1 MINALGGMVRSISEN
16 VRGNQRERE
25 DFFKGEKAGF
35 LSIVNLGQPVTDASH
50 KNFQFLR
57 FQPRQELQV
66 DFRSEDSFEQFY
78 EFALSYFS
86 ALESRTAELFAP

>member
-1 MINALGGMVRSISEN
+1 MSPKLSFVR

-35 LSIVNLGQPVTDASH
+35 LSIVNLGQPVPDASH

-57 FQPRQELQV
+57 FQLR
-66 DFRSEDSFEQFY
+66 
-78 EFALSYFS
+78 
-86 ALESRTAELFAP
+86 